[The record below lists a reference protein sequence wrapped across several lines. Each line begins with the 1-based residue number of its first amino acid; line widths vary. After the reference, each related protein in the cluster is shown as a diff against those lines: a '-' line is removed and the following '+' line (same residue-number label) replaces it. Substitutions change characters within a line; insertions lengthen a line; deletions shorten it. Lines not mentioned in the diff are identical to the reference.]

1 MTDTCDRPRS
11 TSPASVRGTSVI
23 KVNAVS
29 AVNQQIRDD
38 EVTPLLINRFLQ
50 RRRRRRHRVKYSL
63 GGSDDETW
71 LTAG

>member
-23 KVNAVS
+23 KVNVVS

-38 EVTPLLINRFLQ
+38 EVTPLLINRSLQ
-50 RRRRRRHRVKYSL
+50 RCRRVKYSL
-63 GGSDDETW
+63 GWSDDGTAV
-71 LTAG
+71 TAG